1 MDLNRKGLFLFLS
14 IILSISTAFA
24 CAPHSPK
31 DVFIAR
37 VQSIQKQSSD
47 TQNQFE
53 FQHVRFIFQHFL
65 TRLFTPKPTQ
75 WHSNFPAKK
84 IKANDL
90 VIGLVYPADSAAP
103 NNYRIST
110 MALLGCEKNI
120 IYIDHPIALFTAWD
134 RQAKSCNKAPFSIK
148 LLDGFLE
155 YDQSYYLAKLQQ
167 KYPSCE
173 ALFSAFSKS

>member
-75 WHSNFPAKK
+75 WHSNFPAKT

-90 VIGLVYPADSAAP
+90 VIGLAYPADSAAP
-103 NNYRIST
+103 NHYRIST

-120 IYIDHPIALFTAWD
+120 ISIDHPIAPFTVWD
-134 RQAKSCNKAPFSIK
+134 RQVKSCSNTPSSIK

-155 YDQSYYLAKLQQ
+155 YDQNYYLAKLHQ

-173 ALFSAFSKS
+173 ALFSAFPKS

>member
-1 MDLNRKGLFLFLS
+1 MDLNSKGLFLFLN

-37 VQSIQKQSSD
+37 VQSIHKQSSD

-53 FQHVRFIFQHFL
+53 FQPARFVFQHFL
-65 TRLFTPKPTQ
+65 TKLFTPKPTQ
-75 WHSNFPAKK
+75 WHSDFPAKT
-84 IKANDL
+84 IKTNDL
-90 VIGLVYPADSAAP
+90 VIGLAYPADSATP
-103 NNYRIST
+103 SNYQIST
-110 MALLGCEKNI
+110 MALLACEKNI
-120 IYIDHPIALFTAWD
+120 ISIDHPIAPFTAWD
-134 RQAKSCNKAPFSIK
+134 RQVKSCSKAPSSIK

-155 YDQSYYLAKLQQ
+155 YDQNYYLAKLHQ

-173 ALFSAFSKS
+173 ALFSAFPKS